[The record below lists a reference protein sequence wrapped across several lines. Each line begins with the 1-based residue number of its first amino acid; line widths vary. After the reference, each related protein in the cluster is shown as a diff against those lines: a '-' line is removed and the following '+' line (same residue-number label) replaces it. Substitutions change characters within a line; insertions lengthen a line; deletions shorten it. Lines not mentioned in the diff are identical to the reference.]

1 MGNAEADK
9 AASAGVQAVVPHAF
23 DLEEKM
29 TALRSCND
37 ARGGWEAA
45 LGVKMGQVRPG
56 GPIEKS

>member
-37 ARGGWEAA
+37 ARGG
-45 LGVKMGQVRPG
+45 
-56 GPIEKS
+56 